1 MTPLLVVLIPVEL
14 AESGS
19 EVQTC
24 AIPLF
29 LRRKGMILSLPIGL
43 LKESLLVHSP
53 AVDEEALIGPSQ
65 VFEVSTTF

>member
-1 MTPLLVVLIPVEL
+1 
-14 AESGS
+14 
-19 EVQTC
+19 
-24 AIPLF
+24 
-29 LRRKGMILSLPIGL
+29 MILSLPIGL